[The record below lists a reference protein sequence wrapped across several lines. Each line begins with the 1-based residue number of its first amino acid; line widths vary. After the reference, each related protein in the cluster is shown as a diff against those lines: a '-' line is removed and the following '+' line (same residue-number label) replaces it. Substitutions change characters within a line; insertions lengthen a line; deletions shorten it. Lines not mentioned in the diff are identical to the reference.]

1 MHTPSACLT
10 RKSLC
15 YGVCHLGDR
24 NCFKSAY
31 TGPFE
36 PKHFVLHDPFEMMR
50 LAGLQ
55 KLVLMS
61 NLSSTVF
68 SVFFGLSN
76 SYWWAASVRFAQG
89 FFNWCAC
96 TLAVVLSALAFVP
109 AVW

>member
-1 MHTPSACLT
+1 MYE
-10 RKSLC
+10 K
-15 YGVCHLGDR
+15 VC
-24 NCFKSAY
+24 
-31 TGPFE
+31 
-36 PKHFVLHDPFEMMR
+36 
-50 LAGLQ
+50 LAGSQ

-96 TLAVVLSALAFVP
+96 FLLQCG
-109 AVW
+109 